1 MMEMFDEEIAT
12 NIKADGTVEQKR
24 WRKEDSLQ
32 SEAMEDACRAF
43 VSAERKFQKLNSNPG
58 CVTDPRLN
66 LEWWDSLELLYR
78 TDKTV
83 WRLFVGPQPD
93 LPSNML
99 YAKFRE
105 LLLKGGSLKVNA

>member
-1 MMEMFDEEIAT
+1 MEMFDEQVAT
-12 NIKADGTVEQKR
+12 LIRADGTAEQKR
-24 WRKEDSLQ
+24 WLAEDALQ
-32 SEAMEDACRAF
+32 SEAMDDACRAF
-43 VSAERKFQKLNSNPG
+43 VSAERKFQKLNANPG

-93 LPSNML
+93 LRSNML

-105 LLLKGGSLKVNA
+105 LLLKGSSLKANA

>member
-1 MMEMFDEEIAT
+1 MQMFDEEIAT
-12 NIKADGTVEQKR
+12 LIKADGMVEQKR
-24 WRKEDSLQ
+24 WVTEDTLQ
-32 SEAMEDACRAF
+32 SEAMDDACRAF
-43 VSAERKFQKLNSNPG
+43 VAAERKFQKLNANSG

-93 LPSNML
+93 MRSNRL
-99 YAKFRE
+99 YARFRE
-105 LLLKGGSLKVNA
+105 LLLKGSSLKADA